1 MKQFWMA
8 ALALLLAL
16 TVCGC
21 DQQEDPPASAGDTGS
36 IPQHDTEE
44 LQPMELTIEE
54 SEQCY
59 RVIFADP
66 RDMIYV
72 SDTQATANG
81 AVFHGVLTTET
92 GLLVRSLEV
101 SAPGQLL
108 SSGGD
113 EVAGALGLDAACRV
127 QDTNCYVLSVEEGEE
142 SRQVLKIRDETYD
155 ISPLEGVH
163 WLFSWEDGL
172 LLVTLDGQICPVSL
186 SGSLGT
192 PTELGV
198 EVHRA
203 CQTESG
209 TILLVSREE
218 APAFYVLSPG
228 ETAAE
233 QVCAVPEALESANL
247 FSGEKWG
254 YDLMAYDDT
263 ALYGWN
269 FGEETLMELLRFET
283 VSLSGSR
290 TVALAKREFLTDLNL
305 YLRGGKALQKED
317 LLPSLVAALETEDGA
332 LYRLPQSFSL
342 ETAVARQSV
351 VCEVENW
358 SFEAFQALADAM
370 PEDCAVFSQRDPAAV
385 LTNVLFYAYTRLVD
399 EDAGTANF
407 DSPLFRGWLSLL
419 KELQDVPPPE
429 SESSEEA
436 LATGEILLLPV
447 SISSAGQY
455 DELSR
460 ALGDDLVA
468 MGYPDGGVASFYL
481 RNPVAIPANAKETRA
496 TWAFFAADGV
506 RKLPEFLQRLAFHQ
520 RIHRRDHGRGRSPGR
535 PPGEHC
541 RGGGAAP
548 KRRPGGLLQRG
559 RDQHR
564 PGGDGALL
572 RRRYLPGRGHRPN
585 PRAGAAVPG

>member
-1 MKQFWMA
+1 MNGGYAMKQFWTA
-8 ALALLLAL
+8 VLALLLAL
-16 TVCGC
+16 TACGC

-59 RVIFADP
+59 RVIIADP

-155 ISPLEGVH
+155 ISPLESVH

-172 LLVTLDGQICPVSL
+172 LLVSLDGQICPVSL

-192 PTELGV
+192 PTDLGV
-198 EVHRA
+198 EVRRA
-203 CQTESG
+203 CQSESG
-209 TILLVSREE
+209 TILLMSQGE

-233 QVCAVPEALESANL
+233 QVCAVPEALEGTNL
-247 FSGEKWG
+247 LSGEKWG

-269 FGEETLMELLRFET
+269 FGEETLME
-283 VSLSGSR
+283 
-290 TVALAKREFLTDLNL
+290 
-305 YLRGGKALQKED
+305 
-317 LLPSLVAALETEDGA
+317 
-332 LYRLPQSFSL
+332 
-342 ETAVARQSV
+342 
-351 VCEVENW
+351 
-358 SFEAFQALADAM
+358 
-370 PEDCAVFSQRDPAAV
+370 
-385 LTNVLFYAYTRLVD
+385 
-399 EDAGTANF
+399 
-407 DSPLFRGWLSLL
+407 
-419 KELQDVPPPE
+419 
-429 SESSEEA
+429 
-436 LATGEILLLPV
+436 
-447 SISSAGQY
+447 
-455 DELSR
+455 
-460 ALGDDLVA
+460 
-468 MGYPDGGVASFYL
+468 
-481 RNPVAIPANAKETRA
+481 
-496 TWAFFAADGV
+496 
-506 RKLPEFLQRLAFHQ
+506 
-520 RIHRRDHGRGRSPGR
+520 
-535 PPGEHC
+535 
-541 RGGGAAP
+541 
-548 KRRPGGLLQRG
+548 
-559 RDQHR
+559 
-564 PGGDGALL
+564 
-572 RRRYLPGRGHRPN
+572 
-585 PRAGAAVPG
+585 